1 MSAKDNL
8 SCIECNRYIDA
19 DSAIKSICFDCLQ
32 KENNKLI
39 GMINDKK
46 KERDIMAKALKN
58 LIIDVMKCQ
67 NDNIKVKQSFPNDN
81 ELPNNDINDKI
92 TTKEKNEKTIKSYYN
107 EIEELNKRI
116 DEITI
121 NTQIRL
127 KNRKN
132 DSSSKR
138 LEVINQRIN
147 QLNSQSSSL
156 DSLYRIV
163 IEEKHI
169 SLNECPF
176 DLNNDNLDYTFNIG
190 ITNIIELT
198 LIISNILNF
207 HNDDD
212 IYEFLPSSTRSQ
224 ILKKKIQKCYVLYM
238 ISNCKDNLSSFIEGF
253 LLLISYLNDLMG
265 YLSSK
270 LNIKDVY
277 LDVNKKSIS
286 DTKSIHDAIENILF
300 FLSNILHHP
309 QLINYFT

>member
-8 SCIECNRYIDA
+8 SCLECNKCIDCN
-19 DSAIKSICFDCLQ
+19 SSIKSICFDCLQ
-32 KENNKLI
+32 KENSKQI

-46 KERDIMAKALKN
+46 KERDIMEKALKN
-58 LIIDVMKCQ
+58 LIIDALKCQ
-67 NDNIKVKQSFPNDN
+67 NDNNNNIKTVQ
-81 ELPNNDINDKI
+81 NDKEMLIKEMI
-92 TTKEKNEKTIKSYYN
+92 TTKENNANRISNLYN
-107 EIEELNKRI
+107 EIEELNKNI

-121 NTQIRL
+121 NTQLRQKI
-127 KNRKN
+127 KQN

-138 LEVINQRIN
+138 LEIINQRIN
-147 QLNSQSSSL
+147 QLNSQSSSI

-163 IEEKHI
+163 IEEKNI
-169 SLNECPF
+169 YLNECPF

-212 IYEFLPSSTRSQ
+212 IYELLPSSTRSQ

-253 LLLISYLNDLMG
+253 LLLICYLNDLMG

-270 LNIKDVY
+270 LSIKDVS
-277 LDVNKKSIS
+277 LDVNKNSIT
-286 DTKSIHDAIENILF
+286 DTKSIHDAIKNILF

-309 QLINYFT
+309 QLINYFTQ

>member
-8 SCIECNRYIDA
+8 SCIECNKCIDCN
-19 DSAIKSICFDCLQ
+19 SSIESICFDCLQ
-32 KENNKLI
+32 KENSKQI

-46 KERDIMAKALKN
+46 KERDIMEKALKN
-58 LIIDVMKCQ
+58 LIIDALKCQ
-67 NDNIKVKQSFPNDN
+67 NDN
-81 ELPNNDINDKI
+81 NNNIQTVQNDKEMLIKEMI
-92 TTKEKNEKTIKSYYN
+92 TTKENNANRISNLYN
-107 EIEELNKRI
+107 EIEELNKNI

-121 NTQIRL
+121 NTQLRQKI
-127 KNRKN
+127 KQN

-138 LEVINQRIN
+138 LEIINQRIN
-147 QLNSQSSSL
+147 QLNSQSSSI

-163 IEEKHI
+163 IEEKNI
-169 SLNECPF
+169 YLNECPF

-212 IYEFLPSSTRSQ
+212 IYELLPSSTRSQ

-253 LLLISYLNDLMG
+253 LLLICYLNDLMG

-270 LNIKDVY
+270 LSIKDVS
-277 LDVNKKSIS
+277 LDVNKNSIT
-286 DTKSIHDAIENILF
+286 DTKSIHDAIKNILF

>member
-8 SCIECNRYIDA
+8 SCIECNKCIDCN
-19 DSAIKSICFDCLQ
+19 SSIKSICFDCLQ
-32 KENNKLI
+32 KENSKQI

-46 KERDIMAKALKN
+46 KERDIMEKALKN
-58 LIIDVMKCQ
+58 LIIDALKCQ
-67 NDNIKVKQSFPNDN
+67 NDNNNNIKTVQ
-81 ELPNNDINDKI
+81 NDKEMLIKEMI
-92 TTKEKNEKTIKSYYN
+92 TTKENNANRISNLYN
-107 EIEELNKRI
+107 EIEELNKNI

-121 NTQIRL
+121 NTQLRQKI
-127 KNRKN
+127 KQN

-138 LEVINQRIN
+138 LEIINQRIN
-147 QLNSQSSSL
+147 QLNSQSSSI

-163 IEEKHI
+163 IEEKNI
-169 SLNECPF
+169 YLNECPF

-212 IYEFLPSSTRSQ
+212 IYELLPSSTRSQ

-253 LLLISYLNDLMG
+253 LLLICYLNDLMG

-270 LNIKDVY
+270 LSIKDVS
-277 LDVNKKSIS
+277 LDVNKNSIT
-286 DTKSIHDAIENILF
+286 DTKSIHDAIKNILF

>member
-8 SCIECNRYIDA
+8 SCIECNKCIDCN
-19 DSAIKSICFDCLQ
+19 SSIKSICFDCLQ
-32 KENNKLI
+32 KENSKQI
-39 GMINDKK
+39 GMVNDKK
-46 KERDIMAKALKN
+46 KERDIMEKALKN
-58 LIIDVMKCQ
+58 LIIDALKCQ
-67 NDNIKVKQSFPNDN
+67 NDN
-81 ELPNNDINDKI
+81 NNNIQTVQNDKEMLIKEMI
-92 TTKEKNEKTIKSYYN
+92 TTKENNANRISNLYN
-107 EIEELNKRI
+107 EIEELNKNI

-121 NTQIRL
+121 NTQLRQKI
-127 KNRKN
+127 KQN

-138 LEVINQRIN
+138 LEIINQRIN
-147 QLNSQSSSL
+147 QLNSQSSSI

-163 IEEKHI
+163 IEEKNI
-169 SLNECPF
+169 YLNECPF

-212 IYEFLPSSTRSQ
+212 IYELLPSSTRSQ

-253 LLLISYLNDLMG
+253 LLLICYLNDLMG

-270 LNIKDVY
+270 LSIKDVS
-277 LDVNKKSIS
+277 LDVNKNSIT
-286 DTKSIHDAIENILF
+286 DTKSIHDAIKNILF

-309 QLINYFT
+309 QLINYFTQ

>member
-8 SCIECNRYIDA
+8 SCIECNKCIDCN
-19 DSAIKSICFDCLQ
+19 SSIKSICFDCLQ
-32 KENNKLI
+32 KENSKQI

-46 KERDIMAKALKN
+46 KERDLMEKALKN
-58 LIIDVMKCQ
+58 LIIDALKCQ
-67 NDNIKVKQSFPNDN
+67 NDNNNNIKTVQ
-81 ELPNNDINDKI
+81 NDKEMLIKEMI
-92 TTKEKNEKTIKSYYN
+92 TTKENNANRISNLYN
-107 EIEELNKRI
+107 EIEELNKNI

-121 NTQIRL
+121 NTQLRQKI
-127 KNRKN
+127 KQN

-138 LEVINQRIN
+138 LEIINQRIN
-147 QLNSQSSSL
+147 QLNSQSSSI

-163 IEEKHI
+163 IEEKNI
-169 SLNECPF
+169 YLNECPF

-212 IYEFLPSSTRSQ
+212 IYELLPSSTRSQ

-253 LLLISYLNDLMG
+253 LLLICYLNDLMG

-270 LNIKDVY
+270 LSIKDVS
-277 LDVNKKSIS
+277 LDVNKNSIT
-286 DTKSIHDAIENILF
+286 DTKSIHDAIKNILF